1 MNSPREQ
8 TGNPTREDR
17 VARLLEAGLA
27 NGFVDDGR
35 VPGHRLVE
43 RIGEGGMAVVY
54 LAEQTGVL
62 RREVAVKVMKPGM
75 DSTEVLARFRAEQQ
89 VLGLMDHPG
98 IAQVFEAGM
107 TTTGHPYFAM
117 ELLDGPSLTD
127 WCRCSGASIRERLK
141 LFVSVCRAVQHAH
154 LKGVLHRDLKP
165 TNVLMKQGEG
175 IVVPKVIDF
184 GIAKA
189 LAGPDGW
196 HRGEDRQWTQPGH
209 AVGTP
214 TYMSPEQAEG
224 RRDLDLR
231 SDVYA
236 LGVLLYELLAGV
248 PPFRLSEG
256 GTTVLLRE
264 ICERQPARPSEF
276 LRSGA
281 DAASARE
288 IRGDLD
294 SIILKA
300 LEKDRE
306 RRYASA
312 AELADDVERYLRHEP
327 VAARAPSTTYLLGRT
342 LRRHWIPAMAAGLVW
357 VSVIA
362 ALGVSVWQT
371 RVARSERNAARLA
384 QEEAE
389 KARTRAERISEVLI
403 EMVDSP
409 DRTRDGREVR
419 VIDVVDRAEARATEQ
434 LGDDPEALAE
444 IRYALAG
451 THHNLGN
458 HAAAERMYR
467 QVLEHFEATLGRSH
481 ARVVECMSLLGKL
494 VFAAG
499 RTEEGL
505 RWMFEALAR
514 SQGDGEED
522 RLQRLWAMVQYSA
535 SLLGVGRA
543 TEAERVMIEALP
555 LTEGLT
561 GEEVQARGTLFH
573 NLAMVRG
580 DRGDRA
586 GQRGYLTQAIA
597 VLETIPEARVD
608 LATAFHNLGMSLR
621 EDGKLVEAEGWMVR
635 SLELRERVLGT
646 NHSHVGV
653 SKAALA
659 TLRMDRGDLVAAEAL
674 AREALAI
681 GTRVLP
687 PRHRE
692 LYGMLMARGS
702 TLMKLGRAQEAL
714 PFLEELGRV
723 CAETDEPG
731 STRSAAADL
740 LLEGALV
747 EVGELERGALL
758 IRRGYGILERT
769 HPADHPL
776 MRQASIWMKRLP
788 R

>member
-1 MNSPREQ
+1 M
-8 TGNPTREDR
+8 
-17 VARLLEAGLA
+17 ARLLEAGLA
-27 NGFVDDGR
+27 DDSVDDGR

-54 LAEQTGVL
+54 LAEQTGAL

-75 DSTEVLARFRAEQQ
+75 DSAEVLARFQAEQQ

-117 ELLDGPSLTD
+117 ELLDGPPLTD
-127 WCRCSGASIRERLK
+127 WCRVSGASVRERLR
-141 LFVSVCRAVQHAH
+141 LFSHVCRAVQHAH
-154 LKGVLHRDLKP
+154 LKGILHRDLKP
-165 TNVLMKQGEG
+165 SNVLMKRGEAE
-175 IVVPKVIDF
+175 VVPKVIDF

-189 LAGPDGW
+189 LAGSDGW
-196 HRGEDRQWTQPGH
+196 LRVEDPQWTRMGH

-214 TYMSPEQAEG
+214 AYMSPEQAEG

-236 LGVLLYELLAGV
+236 LGVMLYELLTGA

-264 ICERQPARPSEF
+264 ICERQPARPSEV
-276 LRSGA
+276 LRSGSQ
-281 DAASARE
+281 SALGRE

-294 SIILKA
+294 SIVLKA

-306 RRYASA
+306 RRYSSA
-312 AELADDVERYLRHEP
+312 ADLADDVDRFLRHEP
-327 VAARAPSTTYLLGRT
+327 VTAQAPSTTYILGRM
-342 LRRHWIPAMAAGLVW
+342 LRRHWIPATAAGLVW

-371 RVARSERNAARLA
+371 RVARSERNTARVA
-384 QEEAE
+384 QAEAE

-409 DRTRDGREVR
+409 DPTRDGREVR
-419 VIDVVDRAEARATEQ
+419 VVDVVDRAEARATEQ

-458 HAAAERMYR
+458 HAAAERLYR
-467 QVLEHFEATLGRSH
+467 QVLAHFEGTLGRSH

-505 RWMFEALAR
+505 RCMAEALAR
-514 SQGDGEED
+514 SEGDGEED
-522 RLQRLWAMVQYSA
+522 RLQRLWAMIQYSA
-535 SLLGVGRA
+535 SLLGAGRA
-543 TEAERVMIEALP
+543 TEAEQIMIEALP

-561 GEEVQARGTLFH
+561 GEEAQSRGTLFH

-580 DRGDRA
+580 DRGDRE
-586 GQRGYLTQAIA
+586 GQRNYLTQAIA
-597 VLETIPEARVD
+597 VLETIPEGQVD

-621 EDGKLVEAEGWMVR
+621 EDGKLGEAEGWMVR

-659 TLRMDRGDLVAAEAL
+659 TLRMDRGDLAPAEAL

-740 LLEGALV
+740 LLGGALV